1 MKVSQKRSFFQQPS
15 GSSRAVMG
23 ETAGI
28 GETPP
33 SLVPAKYFGVQVFN

>member
-1 MKVSQKRSFFQQPS
+1 MNVPQKRSFFQQPS
-15 GSSRAVMG
+15 GVSRAAMG

-33 SLVPAKYFGVQVFN
+33 SLVPVKYFGVQVFN